1 MDDKILDPNAWVP
14 VADAKPHHFNDKIG
28 LNYVHGSLH
37 YSYTNVGMDV
47 FNELYSHLI
56 TEAKVWFFLRKHWP
70 DYNARLVDLNLHP
83 ELRAELLGVRGVADE
98 WFYENYVKVNNDSV
112 ALKQVPGCDSMIA
125 DGEIFMVFA
134 KSFLD
139 NHDAEKR
146 EALVQ
151 HAITSAVLH
160 RTQIDNPV
168 SVGLSFTGTAD
179 LGDLFSY
186 TPEGAVTTETWLLN
200 IGELT
205 DEVGIKAVFFGE
217 EFVDS
222 WENGIKGSTA
232 ADFEELQSVI
242 DGLDDG
248 EVLEF
253 SHDALLATI
262 MLTGG
267 TDLADALCLGS
278 TGQPVLVLFKTE

>member
-1 MDDKILDPNAWVP
+1 MDDLILDPNAWVP
-14 VADAKPHHFNDKIG
+14 AADAKLHHFNDKIG

-47 FNELYSHLI
+47 FDELYSHLI

-83 ELRAELLGVRGVADE
+83 ELRAEALGIRGTTDE
-98 WFYENYVKVNNDSV
+98 WFYENYVKINNDSV
-112 ALKQVPGCDSMIA
+112 ALKQVPGCDSKIA

-139 NHDAEKR
+139 QNEVEKR

-151 HAITSAVLH
+151 NAISSAVLH
-160 RTQIDNPV
+160 RTQTDKPV
-168 SVGLSFTGTAD
+168 SIGLSFTGTAD
-179 LGDLFSY
+179 LGDLFSDM
-186 TPEGAVTTETWLLN
+186 PEGAVTTETWLLN

-205 DEVGIKAVFFGE
+205 EQVGIKAVFFGE
-217 EFVDS
+217 EFVDA

-253 SHDALLATI
+253 THDALLATI
-262 MLTGG
+262 MLTNG
-267 TDLADALCLGS
+267 TDLCDALCLGS
-278 TGQPVLVLFKTE
+278 TGQPVLVVFKTK